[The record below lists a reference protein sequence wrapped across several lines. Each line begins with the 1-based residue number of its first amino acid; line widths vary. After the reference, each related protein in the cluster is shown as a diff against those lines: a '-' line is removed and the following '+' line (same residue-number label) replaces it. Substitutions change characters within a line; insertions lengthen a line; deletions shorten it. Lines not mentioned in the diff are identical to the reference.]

1 MPRIIPTNVQV
12 EKLPVW
18 AQEHIRR
25 LERERDS
32 AVEKLMEFKDEQ
44 TETNVYIQDHVCIG
58 EGTNGREKEPDKK
71 SGPTFIRRYLQTNRV
86 QFRLPR
92 SEMELEVYVNEDE
105 QRVEVRTP
113 RGYPYIE
120 PHGNNL
126 FHLVPKEDM
135 FLNPDAVTL
144 CAAAVDAPRLNHDAF
159 VRKYGFSQFALEDK
173 IKQVVP
179 KSHWKRA
186 VAVHG

>member
-1 MPRIIPTNVQV
+1 MPREIPTKAQI

-18 AQEHIRR
+18 AQTYIKHLES
-25 LERERDS
+25 EREA
-32 AVEKLMEFKDEQ
+32 AVKQLLEFNDHQ
-44 TETNVYIQDHVCIG
+44 TESNVFIQDHVCIG
-58 EGTNGREKEPDKK
+58 EGTSGRKAPGEG
-71 SGPTFIRRYLQTNRV
+71 SGGPTFVRRFLQTKRV

-92 SEMELEVYVNEDE
+92 AEMEMEVYVNEEE

-135 FLNPDAVTL
+135 YLSPDAVTL
-144 CAAAVDAPRLNHDAF
+144 CAAAVDAPKLSHDAF
-159 VRKYGFSQFALEDK
+159 TKKYGFSQSALEEK
-173 IKQVVP
+173 MVSVVP
-179 KSHWKRA
+179 KNRWRRS
-186 VAVHG
+186 VCG